1 MRPPLLRSRV
11 ARRILTAFVVSALV
25 PLGGMAAI
33 SLAGVREQLRENAF
47 RQLRQ
52 DAKSW
57 ALGILERLQWVEVR
71 FRLAAA
77 AARTGRSGTDVPDVA
92 DAAPGLGPAVSA
104 LARLG
109 EDGRVEALLGGPI
122 TLPPGAAP
130 GQGVGGERSVV
141 HLARQGSSTRVFLA
155 VPDGRDTLLG
165 EINPDWL
172 WGLTDLGNLP
182 SGTDLTVLDLRGT
195 VLATSLPGRLPFVP
209 EAAAAASR
217 SSTGRFVWR
226 DGDRDYL
233 ASYRELPLISYRA
246 PAVVVVLTLPLDDV
260 LAPASAFS
268 RTFLLTLLLTLLLV
282 VLFSLRLVRQ
292 SLHPLEQLRDATRR
306 IAQRDFSTHVAVAS
320 GDEFQELAGA
330 FNRMADQL
338 REQFDELESLQLGT
352 LRALA
357 RTIDAK
363 SSWTMGHSERVTQ
376 MALEIGR
383 VLGLDETAL
392 TNLYRG
398 GLLHDIGKLAIPGA
412 ILDKTGP
419 LTPDEMRT
427 MQEHPLRGVQILEPI
442 EQYAGA
448 LPVVAQH
455 HEWFDGRGYPR
466 GLAGEAIDL
475 GARILAVADV
485 FDALTSDR
493 PYRPGLSLDAAVS
506 FVGERAG
513 TQFDPAVVEAFL
525 RVVRRRAETAA

>member
-1 MRPPLLRSRV
+1 MSQPLLRSRV

-25 PLGGMAAI
+25 PLGGIAVV
-33 SLAGVREQLRENAF
+33 SLTEVREQLRENAL
-47 RQLRQ
+47 RQLRH
-52 DAKSW
+52 DAKNW

-77 AARTGRSGTDVPDVA
+77 AARAGRSTTDASDVA
-92 DAAPGLGPAVSA
+92 DAAPGLGHAVSA
-104 LARLG
+104 LTRLG
-109 EDGRVEALLGGPI
+109 EDGRAEALLGD
-122 TLPPGAAP
+122 LVARPPGVP
-130 GQGVGGERSVV
+130 GRGVGGERSVV
-141 HLARQGSSTRVFLA
+141 HLARQGGSTRVFLA

-182 SGTDLTVLDLRGT
+182 SGTDLTVLDLQGA
-195 VLATSLPGRLPFVP
+195 VLATSLPSRPRFVP
-209 EAAAAASR
+209 EAVSAVSR
-217 SSTGRFVWR
+217 SSAGRFVWR
-226 DGDRDYL
+226 DRNRDYL
-233 ASYRELPLISYRA
+233 ASYRELPLLSYQT
-246 PAVVVVLTLPLDDV
+246 PSVVVVLTLPLDEV

-268 RTFLLTLLLTLLLV
+268 RAFLLTLLLTLLLV

-306 IAQRDFSTHVAVAS
+306 IAQRDFSTHVVVAS

-330 FNRMADQL
+330 FNTMADQL

-383 VLGLDETAL
+383 VLGLDEGVL

-412 ILDKTGP
+412 ILDKSGP

-427 MQEHPLRGVQILEPI
+427 MQEHPLRGVRILEPI
-442 EQYAGA
+442 AQYAGA

-455 HEWFDGRGYPR
+455 HEWFNGRGYPH

-485 FDALTSDR
+485 FDALTSER
-493 PYRPGLSLDAAVS
+493 PYRRGLSFDAAVS
-506 FVGERAG
+506 FVRERAG

-525 RVVRRRAETAA
+525 HVVRRRADTAA